1 MVNKIIM
8 FPRKV
13 VIFLIKLYQRFIS
26 PLLGNNC
33 RFVPSCSEY
42 TRQAV
47 DKYGIIKGS
56 FKAIKRILKCH
67 PFHDGGYDPLE

>member
-1 MVNKIIM
+1 MFKKIIYI
-8 FPRKV
+8 PRKI
-13 VIFLIKLYQRFIS
+13 VIHLIKLYQRYIS

-33 RFVPSCSEY
+33 RFIPTCSEY

-56 FKAIKRILKCH
+56 LKAIKRILKCH
-67 PFHDGGYDPLE
+67 PFNDGGYDPLK

>member
-1 MVNKIIM
+1 MFKKII
-8 FPRKV
+8 FLPRKIV
-13 VIFLIKLYQRFIS
+13 VYLIKLYQLYIS

-33 RFVPSCSEY
+33 RFIPTCSEY

-56 FKAIKRILKCH
+56 LKAIKRILKCH
-67 PFHDGGYDPLE
+67 PFNDGGYDPLK

>member
-1 MVNKIIM
+1 MVKQIINIPKRL
-8 FPRKV
+8 F
-13 VIFLIKLYQRFIS
+13 IALIKVYQRYIS

-67 PFHDGGYDPLE
+67 PFNDGGYDPLK

>member
-8 FPRKV
+8 LPRKV

-26 PLLGNNC
+26 PMLGNNC

-56 FKAIKRILKCH
+56 FKAIKRILRCH
-67 PFHDGGYDPLE
+67 PFSDGGYDPLK

>member
-1 MVNKIIM
+1 MFKKII
-8 FPRKV
+8 FLPRKIV
-13 VIFLIKLYQRFIS
+13 VYLIKLYQLYIS

-33 RFVPSCSEY
+33 RFIPTCSEY

-56 FKAIKRILKCH
+56 LKAIKRILKCH
-67 PFHDGGYDPLE
+67 PFNYGGYDPLK